1 MEDIVRTLE
10 FTYQSLTKCFTP
22 AENHSSLDHFFI
34 LFIHRLI
41 NIKDSFKDTDAK
53 KNLLKSE
60 NSTENIENFKF
71 RSAFSI
77 ASFIQLPRDA
87 QIQIDAALSEMEA
100 MDYRDWVY
108 LKLNNLNNLED
119 TLVLKIIYIESLID
133 AYILVER
140 RSYGL
145 SEIIY
150 YIRELHLS

>member
-71 RSAFSI
+71 RSAFSV

-108 LKLNNLNNLED
+108 LKLNNLNNLEN
-119 TLVLKIIYIESLID
+119 TLVLKIIYIILCVCVWKFNKHVYFGRTKILWIVRD
-133 AYILVER
+133 YIL
-140 RSYGL
+140 Y
-145 SEIIY
+145 
-150 YIRELHLS
+150 

>member
-41 NIKDSFKDTDAK
+41 NIKDTDAR

-60 NSTENIENFKF
+60 NGTENIENFKF
-71 RSAFSI
+71 RSAFSV

-108 LKLNNLNNLED
+108 LKLNNLNNLEN
-119 TLVLKIIYIESLID
+119 TLVLKIIFILYWKFNRCNILI
-133 AYILVER
+133 ER
-140 RSYGL
+140 RPYGL

>member
-22 AENHSSLDHFFI
+22 VENHSSLDHFFI

-41 NIKDSFKDTDAK
+41 NIKDSKDTEARR
-53 KNLLKSE
+53 NLKLE

-71 RSAFSI
+71 RSAFSV

-108 LKLNNLNNLED
+108 LKLNNLNNLESM
-119 TLVLKIIYIESLID
+119 LVLKIIHFMLE
-133 AYILVER
+133 V
-140 RSYGL
+140 
-145 SEIIY
+145 
-150 YIRELHLS
+150 